1 MFDKL
6 KLVLF
11 GWVYFDFVVPFA
23 VSSTSLTYILYM
35 RINIKLICTLTL
47 GRNYLKRSN
56 IQDEGKINRVVEKKL
71 LNSITKKITI
81 YAPDIAA
88 KAYAGQFVI
97 FKIRSDSER
106 IPLTLSSWDKEKGT
120 ISHIFQEVGYSTVEL
135 GSLNVNDKVMHLAGP
150 LGNPSD
156 IKKFGTAVVV
166 CGGLGTAVAYPVA
179 KSLKEAGNKVISII
193 GARSENLFIL
203 EDEMKAVSDE
213 IYFTSDDGTKGQKG
227 FVSDV
232 MKSILAKNIKID
244 IVFAI
249 GPPIMMMVIAD
260 ITRPYGIKTI
270 ANLNPIMVDG
280 MGMCG
285 ACRVSID
292 GKTQFACVD
301 GPEFDAHQVNF
312 KELMQRLKSYCDE
325 EKSLTSDAEKLRGIC
340 RCQNQ

>member
-1 MFDKL
+1 
-6 KLVLF
+6 VI
-11 GWVYFDFVVPFA
+11 
-23 VSSTSLTYILYM
+23 STETAKYQNNPDNL
-35 RINIKLICTLTL
+35 
-47 GRNYLKRSN
+47 
-56 IQDEGKINRVVEKKL
+56 NRVVEKKV
-71 LNSITKKITI
+71 LNPVTKKITI

-88 KAYAGQFVI
+88 KAHPGQFVI

-120 ISHIFQEVGYSTVEL
+120 ISHIFQEVGYSTIEMGALHVD
-135 GSLNVNDKVMHLAGP
+135 DKVMHVAGP

-156 IKKFGTAVVV
+156 IKNFGTAVVV

-179 KSLKEAGNKVISII
+179 KALKEAGNKVISIM
-193 GARSENLFIL
+193 GARTADLFIL

-213 IYFTSDDGTKGQKG
+213 VYFTSDYGTKGQKG
-227 FVSDV
+227 LVSDIL
-232 MKSILAKNIKID
+232 KSLLAKDTKVD

-260 ITRPYGIKTI
+260 LTRPFGIKTI

-285 ACRVSID
+285 ACRVTID

-301 GPEFDAHQVNF
+301 GPEFDAHKVNF
-312 KELMQRLKSYCDE
+312 KELMQRLKSYCTE
-325 EKSLTSDAEKLRGIC
+325 ERKLALSIQKPLGESN
-340 RCQNQ
+340 CQCHGH

>member
-1 MFDKL
+1 MI
-6 KLVLF
+6 
-11 GWVYFDFVVPFA
+11 
-23 VSSTSLTYILYM
+23 STETAKYQ
-35 RINIKLICTLTL
+35 
-47 GRNYLKRSN
+47 SN
-56 IQDEGKINRVVEKKL
+56 QDNLNRVVEKKV
-71 LNSITKKITI
+71 LNPVTKKITI

-88 KAYAGQFVI
+88 KAHPGQFVI

-120 ISHIFQEVGYSTVEL
+120 ISHIFQEVGYSTIEMGALHVD
-135 GSLNVNDKVMHLAGP
+135 DKVMHVAGP

-156 IKKFGTAVVV
+156 IKNFGTAVVV

-179 KSLKEAGNKVISII
+179 KALKEAGNKVISIM
-193 GARSENLFIL
+193 GARTADLFIL

-213 IYFTSDDGTKGQKG
+213 VYFTSDDGTKGQKG
-227 FVSDV
+227 LVSDIL
-232 MKSILAKNIKID
+232 KSLLAKDTKVD

-260 ITRPYGIKTI
+260 LTRPFGIKTI

-285 ACRVSID
+285 ACRVTID

-301 GPEFDAHQVNF
+301 GPEFDAHKVNF
-312 KELMQRLKSYCDE
+312 KELMQRLKSYCTE
-325 EKSLTSDAEKLRGIC
+325 ERKLALSIQKPLGESN
-340 RCQNQ
+340 CQCHGH

>member
-1 MFDKL
+1 
-6 KLVLF
+6 VI
-11 GWVYFDFVVPFA
+11 
-23 VSSTSLTYILYM
+23 STETAKYQNNPDNL
-35 RINIKLICTLTL
+35 
-47 GRNYLKRSN
+47 
-56 IQDEGKINRVVEKKL
+56 NRVVEKKV
-71 LNSITKKITI
+71 LNPVTKKITI

-88 KAYAGQFVI
+88 KAHPGQFVI

-120 ISHIFQEVGYSTVEL
+120 ISHIFQEVGYSTIEMGALHVD
-135 GSLNVNDKVMHLAGP
+135 DKVMHVAGP

-156 IKKFGTAVVV
+156 IKNFGTAVVV

-179 KSLKEAGNKVISII
+179 KALKEAGNKVISIM
-193 GARSENLFIL
+193 GARTADLFIL

-213 IYFTSDDGTKGQKG
+213 VYFTSDDGTKGQKG
-227 FVSDV
+227 LVSDIL
-232 MKSILAKNIKID
+232 KSLLAKDTKVD

-260 ITRPYGIKTI
+260 LTRPFGIKTI

-285 ACRVSID
+285 ACRVTID

-301 GPEFDAHQVNF
+301 GPEFDAHKVNF
-312 KELMQRLKSYCDE
+312 KELMQRLKSYCTE
-325 EKSLTSDAEKLRGIC
+325 ERKLALSIQKPLGESN
-340 RCQNQ
+340 CQCHGH